1 MPPAVADGSQWKVD
15 LRKTGAV
22 VNGQVAVAGKGIRIG
37 GVELLQFL
45 PPFCMGEGAQ
55 S

>member
-1 MPPAVADGSQWKVD
+1 MNFYDIEFVKGFI
-15 LRKTGAV
+15 RMCV